1 MVIFKGPEAI
11 KQLLISESP
20 GKPWDTFVLAAAR
33 ISSGFRDLRV
43 YNRGAPGLQ
52 KPQLLFQTKTDPR
65 ITYSNGNF
73 LFSRKK
79 MDSDGR
85 TATIQGSMANGVNLY
100 GHRLVI
106 SKFWRKMMVSDK
118 FS

>member
-79 MDSDGR
+79 WIQ
-85 TATIQGSMANGVNLY
+85 TAEQRLSKAPWLMESISMVTGWLFLNFGE
-100 GHRLVI
+100 
-106 SKFWRKMMVSDK
+106 K
-118 FS
+118 